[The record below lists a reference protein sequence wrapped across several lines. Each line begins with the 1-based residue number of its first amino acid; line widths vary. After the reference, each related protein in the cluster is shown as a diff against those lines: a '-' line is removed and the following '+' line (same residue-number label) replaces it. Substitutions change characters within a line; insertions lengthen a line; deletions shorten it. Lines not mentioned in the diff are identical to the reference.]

1 MPEHSPEGT
10 RTVGPADSTVPDW
23 YRGRERD
30 YAGARAHGG
39 RGLCAKGPAKTATTL
54 FQPGCA
60 SCEEA
65 FGRR

>member
-10 RTVGPADSTVPDW
+10 RTVAPADSAVP
-23 YRGRERD
+23 ERD

-54 FQPGCA
+54 FQSGCA
-60 SCEEA
+60 SCEEV